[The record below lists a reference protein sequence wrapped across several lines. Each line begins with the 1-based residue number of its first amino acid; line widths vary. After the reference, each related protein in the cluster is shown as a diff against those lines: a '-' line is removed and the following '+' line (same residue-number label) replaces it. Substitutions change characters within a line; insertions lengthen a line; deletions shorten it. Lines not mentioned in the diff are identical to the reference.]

1 MATATVNTTASRR
14 NAAQAAA
21 PTGTGHYD
29 WVLLALVAVLVLV
42 GLEVVFSAT
51 FALSITEGDHAAHYL
66 ILQGQWALLG
76 FGLMYITSRIPYPFW
91 RFLAPLMV
99 VGAVVILLLV
109 LVPGLGVS
117 SYGAAR
123 WLKLGPLPA
132 IQPSE
137 FVKLAVIVGVAAW
150 LSGPRERRTSL
161 TKGILPL
168 LVFVGLVGFL
178 IMKEPDMGTTLVV
191 MLTATTMMFLSG
203 VGLHYIL
210 AMMGSGLAI
219 GMTLIT
225 SGGYRSERLQSFLD
239 PWSDPGGLGFHIIQL
254 LIAMGSGGLFGLG
267 PGASRQ
273 KFFYVP
279 SAQADGIFAILGEEV
294 GFVGSVAVLLLF
306 AAVVYRGVRIAQRAP
321 DRFGALLAMGIV
333 CWIAYQTLL
342 NIAGIT
348 RTLPLTGIPIPFLS
362 YGGSSLAATLAA
374 VGILLN
380 VSRAGVPPAAA
391 QPTASHE
398 EA

>member
-1 MATATVNTTASRR
+1 MATATVHNTSAGVRR
-14 NAAQAAA
+14 GA
-21 PTGTGHYD
+21 PADPVATTGHYD
-29 WVLLALVAVLVLV
+29 WVLLGFVAVLVMV

-76 FGLMYITSRIPYPFW
+76 FGLMFITARIPYGVW
-91 RFLAPLMV
+91 RFLSPLMV
-99 VGAVVILLLV
+99 VGAVVVLLLV
-109 LVPGLGVS
+109 LIPGLGVS

-137 FVKLAVIVGVAAW
+137 FVKLAVIIGVATW

-161 TKGILPL
+161 FKGILPL
-168 LVFVGLVGFL
+168 MLFLGVVAFL

-191 MLTATTMMFLSG
+191 MLTATTMMFLAG
-203 VGLHYIL
+203 VGLHYLTAIAAGGIAL
-210 AMMGSGLAI
+210 GMM
-219 GMTLIT
+219 LIT
-225 SGGYRSERLQSFLD
+225 SGGYRSDRLQSFLD
-239 PWSDPGGLGFHIIQL
+239 PWSDPSGLGFHIIQL

-294 GFVGSVAVLLLF
+294 GFVGCVVVLLLF
-306 AAVVYRGVRIAQRAP
+306 AAVVYRGTRIAQRAP

-333 CWIAYQTLL
+333 CWIAYQTLI
-342 NIAGIT
+342 NVAGIT
-348 RTLPLTGIPIPFLS
+348 RTFPLTGIPIPFLS
-362 YGGSSLAATLAA
+362 YGGSSLAATLVAI
-374 VGILLN
+374 GILLN
-380 VSRAGVPPAAA
+380 VSRAGAPPTKA
-391 QPTASHE
+391 PRGE
-398 EA
+398 G

>member
-1 MATATVNTTASRR
+1 MATATARNTSAGARR
-14 NAAQAAA
+14 GAAPDPAAA
-21 PTGTGHYD
+21 TGHYD
-29 WVLLALVAVLVLV
+29 WVLLGFVAVLVMV

-76 FGLMYITSRIPYPFW
+76 FGLMYITARIPYRFW
-91 RFLAPLMV
+91 RFLSPLMV

-109 LVPGLGVS
+109 LIPGLGVS

-137 FVKLAVIVGVAAW
+137 FVKLAVIVGVATW

-161 TKGILPL
+161 LKGILPL
-168 LVFVGLVGFL
+168 MVFLGVVAFL

-203 VGLHYIL
+203 VGLHYI
-210 AMMGSGLAI
+210 AAIAGGGLAL
-219 GMTLIT
+219 GMVLIT
-225 SGGYRSERLQSFLD
+225 GGGYRSDRLQSFLD
-239 PWSDPGGLGFHIIQL
+239 PWSDPSGLGFHIIQL

-306 AAVVYRGVRIAQRAP
+306 VAVVYRGTRIAQRAP

-333 CWIAYQTLL
+333 CWIAYQTLI
-342 NIAGIT
+342 NVAGVT

-380 VSRAGVPPAAA
+380 VSRAGVPPTKA
-391 QPTASHE
+391 PSGE
-398 EA
+398 G

>member
-1 MATATVNTTASRR
+1 MATATARNTSAGARR
-14 NAAQAAA
+14 GAAPDPAAA
-21 PTGTGHYD
+21 TGHYD
-29 WVLLALVAVLVLV
+29 WVLLGFVAVLVMV

-76 FGLMYITSRIPYPFW
+76 FGLMYITARIPYRFW
-91 RFLAPLMV
+91 RFLSPLMV

-109 LVPGLGVS
+109 LIPGLGVS

-137 FVKLAVIVGVAAW
+137 FVKLAVIVGVATW

-161 TKGILPL
+161 LKGILPL
-168 LVFVGLVGFL
+168 MVFLGVVAFL

-203 VGLHYIL
+203 VGLHYI
-210 AMMGSGLAI
+210 AAIAGGGLAL
-219 GMTLIT
+219 GMVLIT
-225 SGGYRSERLQSFLD
+225 GGGYRSDRLQSFLD
-239 PWSDPGGLGFHIIQL
+239 PWSDPSGLGFHIIQL

-306 AAVVYRGVRIAQRAP
+306 VAVVYRGTRIAQRAP
-321 DRFGALLAMGIV
+321 DRFGALLAIGIV
-333 CWIAYQTLL
+333 CWIAYQTLI
-342 NIAGIT
+342 NVAGVT

-380 VSRAGVPPAAA
+380 VSRAGVPPTKA
-391 QPTASHE
+391 PSGE
-398 EA
+398 G